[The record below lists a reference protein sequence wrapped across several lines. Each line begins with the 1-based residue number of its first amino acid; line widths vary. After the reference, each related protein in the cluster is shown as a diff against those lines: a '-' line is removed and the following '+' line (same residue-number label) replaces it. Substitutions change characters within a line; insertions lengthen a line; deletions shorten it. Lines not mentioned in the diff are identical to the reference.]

1 MKSVEGKYAW
11 VAKIGTKGQFVIPAE
26 AREIFGLQPGDTIL
40 LLGDIE
46 KGIAIARK
54 EDFEK
59 IFAQFYG
66 GKK

>member
-26 AREIFGLQPGDTIL
+26 AREIFGFQPGDTIL

-59 IFAQFYG
+59 IFAQIYG

>member
-11 VAKIGTKGQFVIPAE
+11 VAKIGAKGQFVIPAE
-26 AREIFGLQPGDTIL
+26 AREIFGFQPGDTIL

-59 IFAQFYG
+59 FFAQIYG